1 MGENRMLTRNHNE
14 NAQNWKNNNL
24 SNNLPGKLQLKADL
38 MSWKL
43 GIKMGLDKTK
53 VKEIN

>member
-24 SNNLPGKLQLKADL
+24 SNNLPGKLQLKADE

-43 GIKMGLDKTK
+43 GIKMGLDETK